1 MVRESEHLCPL
12 CGGELKYLGHV
23 RRIMKTGS
31 GYSKWIEVRRLRCTE
46 CGTIHRELPNSLL
59 PYKHYSTNII
69 NRVVSGE
76 ITPDILEY
84 EDYPCELTMKHWT
97 EEFTKDN

>member
-12 CGGELKYLGHV
+12 CGSELKYLGHV

-31 GYSKWIEVRRLRCTE
+31 GHSKWIDIRRLRCTG
-46 CGTIHRELPNSLL
+46 CGAIHRELPKSLM
-59 PYKHYSTNII
+59 PYKQYSSEVIHG
-69 NRVVSGE
+69 VLSGK

-84 EDYPCELTMKHWT
+84 EDYPCELTMKHWQD
-97 EEFTKDN
+97 EFTDED